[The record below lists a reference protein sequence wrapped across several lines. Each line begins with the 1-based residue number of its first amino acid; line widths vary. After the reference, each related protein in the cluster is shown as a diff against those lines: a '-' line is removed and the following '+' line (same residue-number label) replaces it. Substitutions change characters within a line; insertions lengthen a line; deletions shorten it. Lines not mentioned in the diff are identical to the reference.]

1 MLGVIKNTEGSL
13 TTPDTSGGAGV
24 SSPPSNRITQTS
36 DVRYPYTS
44 WCSNIAGGDSGSPTF
59 LPTGLTT
66 ATGTPLTLLLGV
78 QSTPAVAASIS
89 YYIPQINTAMNA
101 IKDAGDTTTYALDVI
116 STSQSSW
123 WNSFTTY

>member
-1 MLGVIKNTEGSL
+1 MA
-13 TTPDTSGGAGV
+13 D
-24 SSPPSNRITQTS
+24 
-36 DVRYPYTS
+36 
-44 WCSNIAGGDSGSPTF
+44 GDSGSPTF

-78 QSTPAVAASIS
+78 QSTVAVSAAIS

-101 IKDAGDTTTYALDVI
+101 IKDPGDTTTYALDVI

-123 WNSFTTY
+123 WNGFTTY